1 MDTTTLPA
9 PAPAAVEQAKQLPLA
24 TLAALAVIGFVLVAM
39 ETMPAGLL
47 PAIAAGMGTS
57 EGTVGLF
64 VSAYALG
71 TVIITIPAITLTRG
85 MRRKPLLLG
94 AILGLI
100 LANSVTALSSDVTL
114 SLVSRFV
121 AGAFSGIIWGMLA
134 AYGRKISPSS
144 RAGLSLAIVSVGAP
158 VGFALGTPLG
168 SWLGTTFDWRWAFAG
183 LTAVALIAGVFIAAI
198 APDAEGQ
205 PGTSRLPLLRVFR
218 IPGIA
223 VILAVIFTWM
233 LAHNTIY
240 TYIAPYL
247 RTTGSSLTRRR
258 RTLHLRGRLDRRN
271 HHHRRAPGPPS
282 PPAAARKRHPVH
294 RSRGGAAGRPHIGP
308 GDHRRDPAVGDHIR
322 RGRRPAPSRPHH
334 HRRRGLGCRQLV
346 PAGSVQPRHL
356 HRRHPRRRPADEF
369 QRPGPCGRDD
379 RRRPGRTHPDH
390 LRTPHRIPR
399 PPLTTS
405 TGRRLA
411 LPASPERIHL

>member
-1 MDTTTLPA
+1 MDTTLLAPSPA
-9 PAPAAVEQAKQLPLA
+9 TTDTAKRLPLGA
-24 TLAALAVIGFVLVAM
+24 LVALAVIGFVLVAM

-47 PAIAAGMGTS
+47 PVIATGMGTS

-71 TVIITIPAITLTRG
+71 TVLVTIPAITLTRG

-94 AILGLI
+94 AVLGLI
-100 LANSVTALSSDVTL
+100 LANSFTALSTDVTL

-134 AYGRKISPSS
+134 AYGRKISPPS
-144 RAGLSLAIVSVGAP
+144 RAGLSLAIVSIGAP

-183 LTAVALIAGVFIAAI
+183 LTAVAVLAGAFIAAV
-198 APDAEGQ
+198 APDANGQ
-205 PGTSRLPLLRVFR
+205 PGTSRLPLIRVFR

-247 RTTGSSLTRRR
+247 RATSSSLTVDVQLFLFGISSIVGIVI
-258 RTLHLRGRLDRRN
+258 TGALLDRYPRPLL
-271 HHHRRAPGPPS
+271 HGSVILFISSGVVLLVGQTSTSAVVVATVLWG
-282 PPAAARKRHPVH
+282 VTF
-294 RSRGGAAGRPHIGP
+294 GGASAQLQAALTTTGGADSDVANSFLPVAFNLAIFAAGILGAALLTSFD
-308 GDHRRDPAVGDHIR
+308 GLVLAVVMIVAGLAALLLTIY
-322 RGRRPAPSRPHH
+322 GRRNAFPA
-334 HRRRGLGCRQLV
+334 
-346 PAGSVQPRHL
+346 
-356 HRRHPRRRPADEF
+356 
-369 QRPGPCGRDD
+369 
-379 RRRPGRTHPDH
+379 
-390 LRTPHRIPR
+390 
-399 PPLTTS
+399 
-405 TGRRLA
+405 RL
-411 LPASPERIHL
+411 

>member
-1 MDTTTLPA
+1 MTTTTTAPA
-9 PAPAAVEQAKQLPLA
+9 PAPESTATPKRLPLA
-24 TLAALAVIGFVLVAM
+24 SLAALAVIGFVLVAM

-47 PAIAAGMGTS
+47 PLIATGMGTT

-100 LANSVTALSSDVTL
+100 LANSTTALSSDVPL
-114 SLVSRFV
+114 SLVSRFA

-134 AYGRKISPSS
+134 AYGRKISPPSQ
-144 RAGLSLAIVSVGAP
+144 AGLSLAIVSVGAP

-168 SWLGTTFDWRWAFAG
+168 AWLGTTFDWRWAFAG
-183 LTAVALIAGVFIAAI
+183 LTAVAVIAGAFIAAI

-205 PGTSRLPLLRVFR
+205 PGVSRLPLARVFR

-247 RTTGSSLTRRR
+247 RTTSTNLTADVELFIFGVASIAGIII
-258 RTLHLRGRLDRRN
+258 TGALLDRHPRPLL
-271 HHHRRAPGPPS
+271 HGSVALFITAAVVLLVGHAFL
-282 PPAAARKRHPVH
+282 PAVIAATVLWGITF
-294 RSRGGAAGRPHIGP
+294 GGAAAQLQAALTTTGGADSDVANSFLPVAFNLAIFTAGIL
-308 GDHRRDPAVGDHIR
+308 GAALLTNFSGLILAVVMIVAGLAALMLTIY
-322 RGRRPAPSRPHH
+322 GRRTAFR
-334 HRRRGLGCRQLV
+334 
-346 PAGSVQPRHL
+346 AHL
-356 HRRHPRRRPADEF
+356 
-369 QRPGPCGRDD
+369 
-379 RRRPGRTHPDH
+379 
-390 LRTPHRIPR
+390 
-399 PPLTTS
+399 
-405 TGRRLA
+405 
-411 LPASPERIHL
+411 

>member
-1 MDTTTLPA
+1 MNTTTLPA
-9 PAPAAVEQAKQLPLA
+9 STPEATEKPQRLPLA
-24 TLAALAVIGFVLVAM
+24 TLSALAVIGFVLVAM

-47 PAIAAGMGTS
+47 TVIATGMGTS

-71 TVIITIPAITLTRG
+71 TVIVTIPAITLTRG
-85 MRRKPLLLG
+85 LRRKHLLLV

-100 LANSVTALSSDVTL
+100 LANSVTALSSDVPL

-134 AYGRKISPSS
+134 AYGRKISPPS

-168 SWLGTTFDWRWAFAG
+168 SWLGTTFDWRWAFTG
-183 LTAVALIAGVFIAAI
+183 LSAVALLAGVIIASI

-205 PGTSRLPLLRVFR
+205 PGSSRLPLVRVFR

-247 RTTGSSLTRRR
+247 RTTNTGLTADVELFIFGVASIAGIIITGALLDKHPRPLLHGSVALFIS
-258 RTLHLRGRLDRRN
+258 
-271 HHHRRAPGPPS
+271 
-282 PPAAARKRHPVH
+282 AAVMLLLGHAFLSAVIAATVLWGITF
-294 RSRGGAAGRPHIGP
+294 GGAAAQLQAALTTTGGADSDVANSFLPVAFNLAIFTAGIL
-308 GDHRRDPAVGDHIR
+308 GAALLTTFNALVLAIVMILAGLAALLLTIY
-322 RGRRPAPSRPHH
+322 GRRTAFPA
-334 HRRRGLGCRQLV
+334 
-346 PAGSVQPRHL
+346 
-356 HRRHPRRRPADEF
+356 
-369 QRPGPCGRDD
+369 
-379 RRRPGRTHPDH
+379 
-390 LRTPHRIPR
+390 
-399 PPLTTS
+399 
-405 TGRRLA
+405 RL
-411 LPASPERIHL
+411 

>member
-1 MDTTTLPA
+1 
-9 PAPAAVEQAKQLPLA
+9 
-24 TLAALAVIGFVLVAM
+24 M

-47 PAIAAGMGTS
+47 PVIATGMGTS

-100 LANSVTALSSDVTL
+100 LANSTTALSSDVTL

-134 AYGRKISPSS
+134 AYGRKISPPS

-183 LTAVALIAGVFIAAI
+183 LTAVAVDRRVFIAAI

-205 PGTSRLPLLRVFR
+205 PGTSRLPLARVFR

-247 RTTGSSLTRRR
+247 RTTSSSLTVDVELFIFGVASIAGIII
-258 RTLHLRGRLDRRN
+258 TGALLDRHPRPLL
-271 HHHRRAPGPPS
+271 HGSVALFIT
-282 PPAAARKRHPVH
+282 AAVVLLVGHAF
-294 RSRGGAAGRPHIGP
+294 GP
-308 GDHRRDPAVGDHIR
+308 GDHRRDRAVGDHLR
-322 RGRRPAPSRPHH
+322 RRRRPAPSRPHH
-334 HRRRGLGCRQLV
+334 HRRRRLRRRQLI
-346 PAGSVQPRHL
+346 PARGVQPRHL
-356 HRRHPRRRPADEF
+356 HRRHPRRRTADEL
-369 QRPGPCGRDD
+369 QRPGPDGRDD
-379 RRRPGRTHPDH
+379 RSRPGRAHADH
-390 LRTPHRIPR
+390 LRAPHRIPA
-399 PPLTTS
+399 
-405 TGRRLA
+405 RL
-411 LPASPERIHL
+411 

>member
-47 PAIAAGMGTS
+47 PAIAAGMRTS

-64 VSAYALG
+64 VSAYAMG

-183 LTAVALIAGVFIAAI
+183 LTAVALLAGVFIAAA

-247 RTTGSSLTRRR
+247 RTAGGSLTADVELFIFGVASIAGIII
-258 RTLHLRGRLDRRN
+258 TGALLD
-271 HHHRRAPGPPS
+271 
-282 PPAAARKRHPVH
+282 
-294 RSRGGAAGRPHIGP
+294 
-308 GDHRRDPAVGDHIR
+308 
-322 RGRRPAPSRPHH
+322 
-334 HRRRGLGCRQLV
+334 
-346 PAGSVQPRHL
+346 
-356 HRRHPRRRPADEF
+356 RHPRPLLHGSITLFIAAAVVLLVGHTSAPAIIAATLLWGTTF
-369 QRPGPCGRDD
+369 GGASAQ
-379 RRRPGRTHPDH
+379 
-390 LRTPHRIPR
+390 LQAA
-399 PPLTTS
+399 LTTTGGADS
-405 TGRRLA
+405 DVANSFLPVAFNLAIFTAGILGAALLTNFSGLVLAVVMIVAGLAALILTIYGRRTA
-411 LPASPERIHL
+411 FPARF

>member
-1 MDTTTLPA
+1 MTTTTTVPAPA
-9 PAPAAVEQAKQLPLA
+9 PAPAATEQPKRLPLA

-47 PAIAAGMGTS
+47 PAIATGMGTS

-71 TVIITIPAITLTRG
+71 TVIVTIPAITLTRG

-94 AILGLI
+94 AVVGLI
-100 LANSVTALSSDVTL
+100 LANTTTALSTDVTV
-114 SLVSRFV
+114 SLVSRFI

-134 AYGRKISPSS
+134 AYGRKISPPS

-168 SWLGTTFDWRWAFAG
+168 AWLGTTFDWRWAFAG
-183 LTAVALIAGVFIAAI
+183 LTAVAVIAGVFIAVV

-205 PGTSRLPLLRVFR
+205 PGTSRLPLVRVFR

-247 RTTGSSLTRRR
+247 RATGISLTVDVELFIFGVASIVGIII
-258 RTLHLRGRLDRRN
+258 TGALLDRHPRPLL
-271 HHHRRAPGPPS
+271 HGSVALFI
-282 PPAAARKRHPVH
+282 AAAVVLLVGHESAPAVIAATVLWGITF
-294 RSRGGAAGRPHIGP
+294 GGAAAQLQAALTTTGGADSDVANSFLPVAFNLAIFTAGIL
-308 GDHRRDPAVGDHIR
+308 GAALLTNFGGLILTVVMIVAGLAALMLTIY
-322 RGRRPAPSRPHH
+322 GRRTAFP
-334 HRRRGLGCRQLV
+334 
-346 PAGSVQPRHL
+346 
-356 HRRHPRRRPADEF
+356 
-369 QRPGPCGRDD
+369 
-379 RRRPGRTHPDH
+379 T
-390 LRTPHRIPR
+390 
-399 PPLTTS
+399 
-405 TGRRLA
+405 RL
-411 LPASPERIHL
+411 